1 MPDQM
6 ITDNGED
13 TMVREDTAK
22 GFRWNRFIGIIF
34 AGFIVLLILG
44 ILFFSGTFSAVQPNM
59 NPTNTSNQNGN
70 PGP

>member
-6 ITDNGED
+6 ISDNDGD
-13 TMVREDTAK
+13 KMVREDTAK

-34 AGFIVLLILG
+34 AGFIVILIIG
-44 ILFFSGTFSAVQPNM
+44 ILFFSGAFTAVQPNM
-59 NPTNTSNQNGN
+59 NPANTSNQNRN

>member
-6 ITDNGED
+6 ISDKDGD
-13 TMVREDTAK
+13 IMVREDTAK

-34 AGFIVLLILG
+34 VGFIVILIVG
-44 ILFFSGTFSAVQPNM
+44 ILFFSGAFTAIQPNM
-59 NPTNTSNQNGN
+59 NPTNTSNQNRN

>member
-6 ITDNGED
+6 ISDNDGD
-13 TMVREDTAK
+13 RMVREDTAK

-34 AGFIVLLILG
+34 AGFLVILIVG
-44 ILFFSGTFSAVQPNM
+44 ILFFSGAFTAVQPNM
-59 NPTNTSNQNGN
+59 NPTNTSNQNRN

>member
-1 MPDQM
+1 M